1 MTKFHSLKVSDV
13 KQETADCVSI
23 AFEIPAELKNDYTF
37 KQGQYLTLKLHIG
50 GEELR
55 RSYSICSS
63 PLTATE
69 LRVAVKRVKDGK
81 GSNWLNEKVR
91 PGDQV
96 EVMTPMGNFYTEL
109 QSSNQ
114 KNYVLLAGGSGV
126 TPMLSIIK
134 AVLATESKSTIQL
147 FYGNQDEAA
156 TIFRQELDALAAS
169 NKERLQ
175 VHYVL
180 NQPKGSVD
188 TLYKGLLDPDKIKN
202 LLTKHVDLNKA
213 NEFFICG
220 PTPMMDNARNV
231 LETLKVDK
239 TRVHIEYFTASLE
252 AAKKNTETP
261 TDANI
266 DCSVT
271 VILDSDE
278 HVIQLG
284 SNGPAILDAA
294 LDAGIDVPFACKGAV
309 CCTCR
314 AKVVQGKVKMDMNYA
329 LSEEEIAK
337 GYVLTCQAHPLTP
350 IVIVDFD
357 AH

>member
-13 KQETADCVSI
+13 KQETTDCVSI

-37 KQGQYLTLKLHIG
+37 KQGQYLTLKMNIG

-63 PLTATE
+63 PLIATE

-81 GSNWLNEKVR
+81 GSNWLNDKVR
-91 PGDQV
+91 PGDRL

-109 QSSNQ
+109 QATNQ
-114 KNYVLLAGGSGV
+114 KNYVLLAGGSGI

-134 AVLATESKSTIQL
+134 AVLATEPKSTLQL
-147 FYGNQDEAA
+147 FYGNQDETAI
-156 TIFRQELDALAAS
+156 IFRQELEALVAT

-175 VHYVL
+175 VYYIL
-180 NQPKGSVD
+180 NQPKGAIDV
-188 TLYKGLLDPDKIKN
+188 LYKGLMDAEKIKSI
-202 LLTKHVDLNKA
+202 LTKHVDLNKA
-213 NEFFICG
+213 NEYFICG

-231 LETLKVDK
+231 LETLKVEK
-239 TRVHIEYFTASLE
+239 SHVHIEYFTASLE
-252 AAKKNTETP
+252 AAKNKSDAP
-261 TDANI
+261 TAANI
-266 DCSVT
+266 ECSVT
-271 VILDSDE
+271 VILDADK

-294 LDAGIDVPFACKGAV
+294 LDAGVDIPFACKGAV

-314 AKVVQGKVKMDMNYA
+314 AKLVEGKVKMDLNYA
-329 LSEEEIAK
+329 LSEEEVAK
-337 GYVLTCQAHPLTP
+337 GYILTCQSHPLTP
-350 IVIVDFD
+350 VVVVDFD